1 MMPEILV
8 STGQSRALAVFDR
21 TALGAVLLLPLL
33 LLHAH
38 GIAEV
43 AIAIVD
49 LCFLARSAI
58 ARDWIWTRIP
68 WLLIAW
74 AWWAW
79 LVFCSLPIPA
89 LSLGEGGSRSLVQA
103 IVFVRFFVLV
113 AALEHTILRPAKARR
128 WLYWLVAASAVYIA
142 VGLIFQF
149 FTGYGFYGDPIA
161 DEGVLTGPF
170 RGPRA
175 GPPFVRILFPAIIPW
190 AAALLT
196 RRGIWPLLG
205 TWLLLIGGVAVA
217 LLIGQRMPFLLTLLG
232 LAVIG
237 LLLKRLR
244 WGVLAAG
251 LAAVVLLVASP
262 VVAPSAHYRLVAKFT
277 TQMEHFA
284 VSPYGELYT
293 RAWEI
298 AVQNPI
304 TGLGAEG
311 MRTGCANPRYF
322 RPSFDGSLPNGGGAA
337 FCWVH
342 PHNYYLEALVNGG
355 FPALFLFAAVSV
367 AWLAALGRGL
377 WRQPDPLR
385 VALFAA
391 ALMQLWPIASST
403 SFSSMPVGGWS
414 FLLLGW
420 GLAEARWLNRQT
432 DPI

>member
-1 MMPEILV
+1 MPEIVV
-8 STGQSRALAVFDR
+8 SASQSRALAALDR
-21 TALGAVLLLPLL
+21 TALGAVLVLPLL

-43 AIAIVD
+43 AIAIADV
-49 LCFLARSAI
+49 CFLARSAI
-58 ARDWIWTRIP
+58 TRDWRWTRTP
-68 WLLIAW
+68 WLLICW
-74 AWWAW
+74 AWWLW
-79 LVFCSLPIPA
+79 LVVCSLPVPA
-89 LSLGEGGSRSLVQA
+89 LDLGEGGTRSLVQA
-103 IVFVRFFVLV
+103 IVFGRFFVFV
-113 AALEHTILRPAKARR
+113 AALEQAILRTAKVRR
-128 WLYWLVAASAVYIA
+128 WLYWLVAASAIYIA
-142 VGLIFQF
+142 VQVLFQF
-149 FTGYGFYGDPIA
+149 FTGYGFYGHTIA

-196 RRGIWPLLG
+196 RPGIGPLLG
-205 TWLLLIGGVAVA
+205 AWLLLIGGIAVA

-237 LLLKRLR
+237 LLLPRLR

-251 LAAVVLLVASP
+251 VAAGVLLVASP
-262 VVAPSAHYRLVAKFT
+262 VLAPSAHYRLVAKFSE
-277 TQMEHFA
+277 QMEHFA
-284 VSPYGELYT
+284 VSPYGELYA
-293 RAWEI
+293 RAAEI
-298 AVQNPI
+298 GVQNPI
-304 TGLGAEG
+304 TGLGAEA

-322 RPSFDGSLPNGGGAA
+322 RPSFDGSLPDGGGAS

-355 FPALFLFAAVSV
+355 FPGLLLFAAASV

-377 WRQPDPLR
+377 WRRPAPLR

-403 SFSSMPVGGWS
+403 SFTSMPLGGWS

-420 GLAEARWLNRQT
+420 GLAEARWLNRPS